1 MKANESK
8 TKHQLTK
15 LTNPAKA
22 SVALEGLKQ
31 QHLGVD
37 SQIKILRK

>member
-1 MKANESK
+1 M
-8 TKHQLTK
+8 K

-22 SVALEGLKQ
+22 NVALEGLKQ
-31 QHLGVD
+31 QHIGVD